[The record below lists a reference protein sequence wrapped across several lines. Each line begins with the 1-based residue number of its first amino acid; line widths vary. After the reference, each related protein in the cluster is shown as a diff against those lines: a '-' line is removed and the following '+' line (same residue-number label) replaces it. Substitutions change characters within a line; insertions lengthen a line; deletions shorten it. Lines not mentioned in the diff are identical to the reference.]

1 MKLTHGEKWRVAA
14 ACLALAG
21 MLLCFGTGQTAER
34 PLANLP
40 AAESAWAG
48 APAGDDLVDVN
59 TAGPEE
65 LMTLP
70 NIGPARAEAI
80 LAYRQANGP
89 FRYPEDLIYVEGIG
103 EGVLAGLLDKITAG
117 GG

>member
-1 MKLTHGEKWRVAA
+1 MKLTRGEKWSVAA
-14 ACLALAG
+14 ACLTLAG
-21 MLLCFGTGQTAER
+21 MLLLFAARQAAAR
-34 PLANLP
+34 PLAALP
-40 AAESAWAG
+40 PAQAGTAA
-48 APAGDDLVDVN
+48 APAGDGLVDVN

-70 NIGPARAEAI
+70 NIGPARAESI

-89 FRYPEDLIYVEGIG
+89 FRYPEDLILVDGIG
-103 EGVLAGLLDKITAG
+103 ESVLAGLLDKITAG